1 LAEALSSC
9 PNHRSLYDPVHGFHT
24 TGTARPAATLVS
36 TFMVAL
42 VLCVFAGTAPASAQ
56 QSRDVGKPD
65 VAARAWVLTDLRSGD
80 FLAGENA
87 SRKLPIASTTKIM
100 EALVVLENADLGEE
114 VTVSRDAASYA
125 TPAYSNVGLLP
136 GDTLSVRELLMA
148 ALISSGDDAAYALA
162 EHVGGG
168 GKTGVNRFVEMM
180 NEEAQTV
187 GLEDTHFEN
196 PIGLDEK
203 GHYSSAMDLATTAR
217 VAMRYPQFRDIVST
231 EYASIY
237 TADREIPLTSTN
249 ELLFSYGPA
258 TGVKTGTTPA
268 AGESLVSSASL
279 GDEAYVCVLL
289 HSREERFGAS
299 ARTLRYGFIAYDR
312 KDLVLKGKQ
321 YATMEAPYQRDEVVD
336 LVAEG
341 DVAGLV
347 DARPDVDREVEL
359 VDHPPLSARAGT
371 KLGRVVVREDGEKV
385 GETALVARRGYE
397 NPSLG
402 QRLWYTVG
410 GIFE

>member
-1 LAEALSSC
+1 MSSG
-9 PNHRSLYDPVHGFHT
+9 PNHRSLYYPVHSSRT
-24 TGTARPAATLVS
+24 IRTAGPAATLVS
-36 TFMVAL
+36 TFVAL
-42 VLCVFAGTAPASAQ
+42 VLCVFTGTGPASAQ
-56 QSRDVGKPD
+56 QARDAGESD

-80 FLAGENA
+80 FLAGEDA
-87 SRKLPIASTTKIM
+87 SKKLPTASTTKIM
-100 EALVVLENADLGEE
+100 EALVVLENGDLGEE
-114 VTVSRDAASYA
+114 VAVPRDAASYA

-168 GKTGVNRFVEMM
+168 DRAGVNRFVQMM
-180 NEEAQTV
+180 NEEAETL
-187 GLEDTHFEN
+187 GLENTHFEN
-196 PIGLDEK
+196 PIGLDEE
-203 GHYSSAMDLATTAR
+203 GHYSSARDLATMAR
-217 VAMRYPQFRDIVST
+217 VAMRHPEFRDIVSA

-249 ELLFSYGPA
+249 ELLFSYRPA
-258 TGVKTGTTPA
+258 TGVKTGTTPD

-279 GDEAYVCVLL
+279 GDEAYACVILD
-289 HSREERFGAS
+289 SREERFGAS

-312 KDLVLKGKQ
+312 KDLVVKDRQ
-321 YATMEAPYQRDEVVD
+321 YATMEAPYHRDEAVD

-347 DARPDVDREVEL
+347 DARPDVEREVEL
-359 VDHPPLSARAGT
+359 VDHPPLSAGAGT
-371 KLGRVVVREDGEKV
+371 ALGRVVVRVDGKKI
-385 GETALVARRGYE
+385 GETALVAKRGYE
-397 NPSLG
+397 KPSLG

-410 GIFE
+410 GIFK